1 LDRKQQLSIV
11 GCTGQSGA
19 PPDIHCAVSGARHI
33 SRPLVPVA
41 VDRWIRPLPSVR
53 CTPDSPVL
61 HPESACLWPLCAD
74 CPVPHRTVRCTIGYC
89 TVDVRCTPRQPTV
102 GACSSRPLDP
112 TVAVC
117 LLAHRTVRCYSQRAP
132 VCGLSADY
140 PVPHWTVRCTPDIN
154 VRCATRRWLTALILD
169 FFADFFG
176 LLWFL
181 SIGLLCIFLCLLLR
195 CCILI
200 ALVQFSSHPVNYNY
214 KH

>member
-11 GCTGQSGA
+11 GCTGQYGA
-19 PPDIHCAVSGARHI
+19 PPDSHCAVSGACHV
-33 SRPLVPVA
+33 SRPLAPVA

-61 HPESACLWPLCAD
+61 H
-74 CPVPHRTVRCTIGYC
+74 RT
-89 TVDVRCTPRQPTV
+89 D
-102 GACSSRPLDP
+102 
-112 TVAVC
+112 
-117 LLAHRTVRCYSQRAP
+117 RCYSQRAP
-132 VCGLSADY
+132 VCGLSTQ
-140 PVPHWTVRCTPDIN
+140 TVRCTPDSAI
-154 VRCATRRWLTALILD
+154 RCATRRWLTARSLG

-176 LLWFL
+176 LLLFL
-181 SIGLLCIFLCLLLR
+181 SIGLLCTFLCLLLR